1 MHVRHHTG
9 SAGRRQVHSHASSAA
24 LCTRFQELYVS
35 LMRYTITHN
44 RYEVTL
50 HHLKQAL
57 TI

>member
-1 MHVRHHTG
+1 MVDE
-9 SAGRRQVHSHASSAA
+9 SGRPV
-24 LCTRFQELYVS
+24 TP